1 MTVRDDPGDIRRAPI
16 HIQLL
21 ETARQL
27 CNEKDWTFRLRDVVG
42 ALPHL
47 NAKSVYADASRC
59 CVNAPRHHAKQ
70 WEYFRRARNGV
81 YEILPRF
88 RRQASED
95 APYHEEHARRPVG
108 NATEASP
115 PDRSAG
121 QSAIHV
127 VISESE
133 GWFVAECLEIAVVTQ
148 GRSLDATMANL
159 RSALELHLDDEELA
173 RTGLSP
179 SPRLAV
185 SFETPAFAS

>member
-1 MTVRDDPGDIRRAPI
+1 MTVPDDSGDIRRAPI

-21 ETARQL
+21 RTARRL
-27 CNEKDWTFRLRDVVG
+27 CNEEDWTFRLRDVVD

-70 WEYFRRARNGV
+70 WEYFRRTRNGV

-88 RRQASED
+88 RLPASD
-95 APYHEEHARRPVG
+95 NAPVHEEHVRHRAG

-115 PDRSAG
+115 PDQSAS

-133 GWFVAECLEIAVVTQ
+133 GWFVAECLETAVVTQ
-148 GRSLDATMANL
+148 GRSLDETMANL
-159 RSALELHLDDEELA
+159 RNALELHLDGEELA
-173 RTGLSP
+173 RTGLSS
-179 SPRLAV
+179 SPRLVV
-185 SFETPAFAS
+185 SYETPAFAS

>member
-1 MTVRDDPGDIRRAPI
+1 MTVRDEPGDIRRLPI
-16 HIQLL
+16 HVQLL
-21 ETARQL
+21 ETARRL
-27 CNEKDWTFRLRDVVG
+27 CNEEDWTFRLRDVVG

-88 RRQASED
+88 RRAESD
-95 APYHEEHARRPVG
+95 NAPVHEEQARHRAG
-108 NATEASP
+108 NPTEASP
-115 PDRSAG
+115 SDQPAG

-133 GWFVAECLEIAVVTQ
+133 GWFVAECLETAVVTQ
-148 GRSLDATMANL
+148 GRSLDETMANL
-159 RSALELHLDDEELA
+159 RSALELHLDGEELA

-179 SPRLAV
+179 SPRLVV
-185 SFETPAFAS
+185 SYETPAFAS